1 MGDADGRKSEVTEK
15 RWSFWSSFFYVLM
28 GQCFWWIAVLHI
40 LQNFYN
46 NIIPDLLWNDVIKDD
61 FG

>member
-1 MGDADGRKSEVTEK
+1 MLMEEK
-15 RWSFWSSFFYVLM
+15 VRWQKKDDPFSSSFFYVLM
-28 GQCFWWIAVLHI
+28 GQCFWWVAVLHI